1 MRSPRSRTSSLRY
14 RASIRTAS
22 VAPVTKVAVVGEKVP
37 VGTPGTSTTGMFG
50 QRPTK
55 TVARIG
61 GASVDDPVELRADE
75 WVAVSTEYLQILRG
89 GHTHGMNQ
97 RLLWNRTAT

>member
-61 GASVDDPVELRADE
+61 GAFVDDPVEVLAAE
-75 WVAVSTEYLQILRG
+75 WGAGSTENLQILRG
-89 GHTHGMNQ
+89 GQSSHLTPNT
-97 RLLWNRTAT
+97 LY